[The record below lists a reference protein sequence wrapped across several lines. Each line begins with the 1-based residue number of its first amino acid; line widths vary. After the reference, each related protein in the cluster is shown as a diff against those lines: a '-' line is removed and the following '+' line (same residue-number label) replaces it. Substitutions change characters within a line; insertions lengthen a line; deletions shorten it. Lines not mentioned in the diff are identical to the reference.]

1 MLATP
6 RWNSTVGGC
15 RPARPYRRSCRSFLH
30 LLFNQRPDEE
40 EEEEDEAVGSARSA
54 NPRCNQ
60 NQTDTVCIALPMRA
74 IKEEWRR

>member
-1 MLATP
+1 VLATP

-40 EEEEDEAVGSARSA
+40 EEEEDEAVGCGLWAARD
-54 NPRCNQ
+54 PRIR
-60 NQTDTVCIALPMRA
+60 DA
-74 IKEEWRR
+74 IKIRPILSVLHCQ